1 MFNSSCNCSTV
12 RRDQGCCISE
22 IDVAGDGSALAEMG
36 TPGNGCPQ
44 PNCST
49 YTRKLWESTQ
59 SQRHT
64 STQSYLDYPNKE
76 RITNPPLALSYTMIA
91 GLDSSSG
98 SVSSGVALYIYVK
111 FWTLASPTMLILA
124 IPIFIVGIIKYGER
138 VWALFQASKMGMEFQ
153 SSDKVC
159 LRKVTLMTLVGV
171 YPMWNSPTASSYGI
185 SLLTF
190 STMIITGFEPGNLGK
205 YCRISKLLL
214 DYMMYLLFLCPA
226 MLPQGIDKIRH
237 HDTCIEAKNFVHDES
252 NFKQVIRGLFGID
265 IGSQTLFAQMG
276 SLKKSAFFEGCQ
288 IAVQLQTL
296 LEQFRWGHEDKWK
309 LIADVWL
316 DMLNYVTAQCSWKEH
331 ARQLQQGEELFTPV
345 ALLMAHLGLGKNIQK
360 VPLPKRLQE
369 VQYEPTFYWDRLNRL
384 PSYWT

>member
-1 MFNSSCNCSTV
+1 
-12 RRDQGCCISE
+12 
-22 IDVAGDGSALAEMG
+22 MG
-36 TPGNGCPQ
+36 TPDNGCPQ

-76 RITNPPLALSYTMIA
+76 RITNPPLALSHTMIA

-98 SVSSGVALYIYVK
+98 FVSSGVALYIYVK
-111 FWTLASPTMLILA
+111 FWTLAAPTMLILA

-153 SSDKVC
+153 SSDKV
-159 LRKVTLMTLVGV
+159 
-171 YPMWNSPTASSYGI
+171 SSYGI

-276 SLKKSAFFEGCQ
+276 N
-288 IAVQLQTL
+288 
-296 LEQFRWGHEDKWK
+296 
-309 LIADVWL
+309 
-316 DMLNYVTAQCSWKEH
+316 MLTYVAAQCSWKEH
-331 ARQLQQGEELFTPV
+331 ARQLQQGEELLTRV
-345 ALLMAHLGLGKNIQK
+345 ALLMAHLGLSKNIQK
-360 VPLPKRLQE
+360 VPLPKRLQG

>member
-1 MFNSSCNCSTV
+1 
-12 RRDQGCCISE
+12 
-22 IDVAGDGSALAEMG
+22 MG

-76 RITNPPLALSYTMIA
+76 RITNPPVL
-91 GLDSSSG
+91 
-98 SVSSGVALYIYVK
+98 
-111 FWTLASPTMLILA
+111 FWTPFLLMHLRGATTIAARSFSHNDRWPRHISD
-124 IPIFIVGIIKYGER
+124 V
-138 VWALFQASKMGMEFQ
+138 EF
-153 SSDKVC
+153 
-159 LRKVTLMTLVGV
+159 TH
-171 YPMWNSPTASSYGI
+171 
-185 SLLTF
+185 SLLLWHIATDVF
-190 STMIITGFEPGNLGK
+190 NDDHHWFRAGKLGHQ
-205 YCRISKLLL
+205 R
-214 DYMMYLLFLCPA
+214 
-226 MLPQGIDKIRH
+226 
-237 HDTCIEAKNFVHDES
+237 V
-252 NFKQVIRGLFGID
+252 VGID

-316 DMLNYVTAQCSWKEH
+316 DMLTYVAAQCSWKEH
-331 ARQLQQGEELFTPV
+331 ARQLQQGEELLTRV
-345 ALLMAHLGLGKNIQK
+345 ALLMAHLGLSKNIQK

>member
-1 MFNSSCNCSTV
+1 MPACSILRYSNLIIVTELRRRWMLPCNGFNVSCEEVVVTVVEVAKQKKRRKRKEKRVRWRLRLSIDFGISKSVLVSEDSWNVFIVIKAEQPNNCNCSTV
-12 RRDQGCCISE
+12 RRDQGCCVSE
-22 IDVAGDGSALAEMG
+22 IDVEGDGSALAEMG

-49 YTRKLWESTQ
+49 YTRKLWESTR

-76 RITNPPLALSYTMIA
+76 RITNPPVL
-91 GLDSSSG
+91 
-98 SVSSGVALYIYVK
+98 
-111 FWTLASPTMLILA
+111 FWTPFLLMHLRGATTIAAPSFSHNDRWPRQFFGLP

-153 SSDKVC
+153 SSDK
-159 LRKVTLMTLVGV
+159 
-171 YPMWNSPTASSYGI
+171 
-185 SLLTF
+185 
-190 STMIITGFEPGNLGK
+190 
-205 YCRISKLLL
+205 
-214 DYMMYLLFLCPA
+214 
-226 MLPQGIDKIRH
+226 
-237 HDTCIEAKNFVHDES
+237 
-252 NFKQVIRGLFGID
+252 
-265 IGSQTLFAQMG
+265 GSQLEMG

-296 LEQFRWGHEDKWK
+296 LEQFKWGHEDKWK

-316 DMLNYVTAQCSWKEH
+316 DMLTYVAAQCSWKEH
-331 ARQLQQGEELFTPV
+331 VRPLQQGEELLTRV
-345 ALLMAHLGLGKNIQK
+345 ALLMAHLGLSKNIQK